1 MSDPKCAPAREPE
14 PEPQPGASPTPAPE
28 PDPEASQMTLQVFRV
43 TSSGTLIEVI
53 RKKVWRGESYWKS
66 PIGGEWPPC
75 RCPRCLPMLRSR
87 LRRAGPI

>member
-1 MSDPKCAPAREPE
+1 
-14 PEPQPGASPTPAPE
+14 
-28 PDPEASQMTLQVFRV
+28 MTLQVFRV
-43 TSSGTLIEVI
+43 TSSGALVEVI

-87 LRRAGPI
+87 LRRAGLC